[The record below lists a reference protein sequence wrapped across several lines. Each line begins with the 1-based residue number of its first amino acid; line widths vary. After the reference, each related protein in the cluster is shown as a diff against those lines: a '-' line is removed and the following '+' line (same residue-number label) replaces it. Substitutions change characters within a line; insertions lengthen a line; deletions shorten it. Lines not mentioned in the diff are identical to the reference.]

1 MKRSVIAALVLAALA
16 AVPADGAVQVSQS
29 GWQWGNPTPQGN
41 TIRAMDFIAGRGY
54 AIGDDGTALRTDDGG
69 ATWTGLATGTS
80 QDLSRIQ
87 AVTPDVVV
95 VLGGNG
101 CVVRRSDDGG
111 ATFRKMFVLAEVNCP
126 DPVAAAYFVS
136 PQVGYLLL
144 RDGNVLRTTD
154 GGQTFGRGTAIPG
167 TPASAGGG
175 QGAPADAIFT
185 TDAAGIV
192 FLAGG
197 NTAFRTTDAGA
208 SWTPEGDVEA
218 GNVQRVRAVDPATF
232 YAFGPDTL
240 LRSTDAGQ
248 TWQRRAASGGQTIT
262 GISCATLDLCLM
274 TTDRGDRLL
283 RTENGG
289 DSAESITAS
298 TAPLYAA
305 GFATP
310 SRAVAAGSGGAT
322 AVSDD
327 GGRNYAPVGGDI
339 AGSFQ
344 FGLRLGPAP
353 QIAFALGARGQIART
368 TDNGV
373 TWRAINV
380 ATSADMRDTSFSTA
394 DEGYALD
401 QRGGL
406 FRTTKRRDLAADR
419 HRHDRRAARGDHERR
434 RRPAGRPARRAPRVR
449 RRGVLAR
456 RRARPPRGGRPVR
469 SRRLG
474 DLRLRLD
481 GDRPHHQQRS
491 PLDRVPRP
499 DAPRR
504 PPHAAAAAARPGDD
518 VRIARLRARQLRPR
532 LAHEQRRPPLDRAAG
547 RRHRRGPRPLVRV
560 LELGLRDARQLP
572 GRRRRGLR
580 AAHERRRQALA
591 AAADRER
598 RLPGHGGRDHA
609 LPHAGLR
616 AGLDARGGQR
626 RVPQPVHDRQ
636 RR

>member
-1 MKRSVIAALVLAALA
+1 M
-16 AVPADGAVQVSQS
+16 
-29 GWQWGNPTPQGN
+29 
-41 TIRAMDFIAGRGY
+41 
-54 AIGDDGTALRTDDGG
+54 
-69 ATWTGLATGTS
+69 
-80 QDLSRIQ
+80 
-87 AVTPDVVV
+87 
-95 VLGGNG
+95 
-101 CVVRRSDDGG
+101 
-111 ATFRKMFVLAEVNCP
+111 
-126 DPVAAAYFVS
+126 
-136 PQVGYLLL
+136 
-144 RDGNVLRTTD
+144 
-154 GGQTFGRGTAIPG
+154 PG

-185 TDAAGIV
+185 TDAAGLV

-197 NTAFRTTDAGA
+197 NAAFRTTDAGA

-218 GNVQRVRAVDPATF
+218 GNVQRVRVVGPATF

-248 TWQRRAASGGQTIT
+248 TWQRRGASSGQTIT
-262 GISCATLDLCLM
+262 GISCATLDLCLL

-289 DSAESITAS
+289 DTAESITAS

-310 SRAVAAGSGGAT
+310 SRAVAAGNGGAT

-380 ATSADMRDTSFSTA
+380 ATSADMRDTSFSSA

-406 FRTTKRRDLAADR
+406 FRTVNGATLAADR

-449 RRGVLAR
+449 RR
-456 RRARPPRGGRPVR
+456 
-469 SRRLG
+469 
-474 DLRLRLD
+474 
-481 GDRPHHQQRS
+481 
-491 PLDRVPRP
+491 
-499 DAPRR
+499 
-504 PPHAAAAAARPGDD
+504 
-518 VRIARLRARQLRPR
+518 
-532 LAHEQRRPPLDRAAG
+532 
-547 RRHRRGPRPLVRV
+547 
-560 LELGLRDARQLP
+560 
-572 GRRRRGLR
+572 
-580 AAHERRRQALA
+580 
-591 AAADRER
+591 
-598 RLPGHGGRDHA
+598 
-609 LPHAGLR
+609 
-616 AGLDARGGQR
+616 
-626 RVPQPVHDRQ
+626 
-636 RR
+636 